1 MAGDALI
8 NRDFQEWQRRVLDP
22 NFILEIATGWED
34 EEIIAQR
41 FGFSPV
47 EFTKIQRFQP
57 YISEVSRVRAQLEKD
72 GRMAQNKA
80 RLMALDILEQC
91 YAIAMNED
99 TKLDDKLEALRVIA
113 KLADMEPKANQKTA
127 SGPAFSITLN
137 LPQNQEPLVIESESV
152 LSDDQSEEDRDV

>member
-1 MAGDALI
+1 MG
-8 NRDFQEWQRRVLDP
+8 WQKRVLDP

-41 FGFSPV
+41 FGFTPV

-91 YAIAMNED
+91 YAIAMSEE

-127 SGPAFSITLN
+127 ADRRSQ
-137 LPQNQEPLVIESESV
+137 LP
-152 LSDDQSEEDRDV
+152 

>member
-8 NRDFQEWQRRVLDP
+8 SRDFQEWQRRVLDP

-91 YAIAMNED
+91 YAIAMSED

-113 KLADMEPKANQKTA
+113 KLADMEPKANQKGTA
-127 SGPAFSITLN
+127 GPAFSITLN
-137 LPQNQEPLVIESESV
+137 LPQNQDPLVIESESV
-152 LSDDQSEEDRDV
+152 LSDDLSEESRDV

>member
-1 MAGDALI
+1 MAGNSLTHE
-8 NRDFQEWQRRVLDP
+8 DFLGWQKRVLDP

-91 YAIAMNED
+91 YVIAMNED

-127 SGPAFSITLN
+127 TGPAFSITLN
-137 LPQNQEPLVIESESV
+137 LPSHQEPLVIESGSSV
-152 LSDDQSEEDRDV
+152 EAVEPEGSADV

>member
-1 MAGDALI
+1 MAGNSLTHE
-8 NRDFQEWQRRVLDP
+8 DFLGWQKRVLDP

-41 FGFSPV
+41 FGFTPV

-91 YAIAMNED
+91 YAIAMSEE

-127 SGPAFSITLN
+127 AGPAFSITLN
-137 LPQNQEPLVIESESV
+137 LPSHQEPLVIESGSSV
-152 LSDDQSEEDRDV
+152 EAVEPEDGADV

>member
-1 MAGDALI
+1 MAGGSLVYG
-8 NRDFQEWQRRVLDP
+8 DFEAWHKRALDP

-34 EEIIAQR
+34 EEIIAHR
-41 FGFSPV
+41 FGFSPS
-47 EFTKIQRFQP
+47 EFRKVQRYQP

-91 YAIAMNED
+91 YAIAMSGD

-113 KLADMEPKANQKTA
+113 KLADMEPKTNQKTA

-137 LPQNQEPLVIESESV
+137 LPQHQEPLVIDSEPL
-152 LSDDQSEEDRDV
+152 LSNDKPEDDKDV